1 MHSRRDICYN
11 IQESEPLN
19 AQPKQSILSKIESF
33 MQRIIEGPFA
43 RLFPSRLEPVEIERR
58 LERAMEDNQ
67 LLQGEGRRL
76 VPNVY
81 DIHLSVKDH
90 QQISS
95 GQNLLIPDWQKQ
107 LVEFARH
114 RHFTLRTVPVIRLH
128 GDTQL
133 VPGNTRIEAIFD
145 DGQSG
150 DGVMATQAISAEQL
164 AQIRA
169 NMAASSQVNPNTGSQ
184 YAASGQ
190 SSFNAGGP
198 SQAVPPQPAAPR
210 MPFAQL
216 VIRVPH
222 GGQQT
227 FRIEKPIINIG
238 RQLSND
244 IIVEDKRVSRQH
256 AQIKYQPD
264 GSFAIYDLGSTNGIT
279 INGVAN
285 MRQGVLRNGD
295 RFTIGNYDFFFDR
308 R

>member
-1 MHSRRDICYN
+1 MQN
-11 IQESEPLN
+11 IV
-19 AQPKQSILSKIESF
+19 
-33 MQRIIEGPFA
+33 EGPFA
-43 RLFPSRLEPVEIERR
+43 RIFPSRLEPVEIEHR

-81 DIHLSVKDH
+81 DIHMSIKDH
-90 QQISS
+90 QQISA
-95 GQNLLIPDWQKQ
+95 GQSMLIPDWQKQ

-133 VPGNTRIEAIFD
+133 GSGNTRIEAFFD

-169 NMAASSQVNPNTGSQ
+169 NFAAAQLNPNTGPQRATTSQ
-184 YAASGQ
+184 PNS
-190 SSFNAGGP
+190 GGP
-198 SQAVPPQPAAPR
+198 SHALPPQPAMPM

-216 VIRVPH
+216 VIRLPH
-222 GGQQT
+222 SGQQT

-256 AQIKYQPD
+256 AQIKYQSD
-264 GSFAIYDLGSTNGIT
+264 GNFAIYDLGSTNGIN

-285 MRQGVLRNGD
+285 MRQGLLRNGD
-295 RFTIGNYDFFFDR
+295 RFTIGNYDFFFER

>member
-1 MHSRRDICYN
+1 
-11 IQESEPLN
+11 
-19 AQPKQSILSKIESF
+19 

-43 RLFPSRLEPVEIERR
+43 RLFPSRLEPVEVERR

-67 LLQGEGRRL
+67 FLQGEGRRL

-90 QQISS
+90 QQIVA

-133 VPGNTRIEAIFD
+133 SPGNARIEATFD

-169 NMAASSQVNPNTGSQ
+169 NMASSSQLNPNTGSQ
-184 YAASGQ
+184 RATGQ
-190 SSFNAGGP
+190 SNVGGP
-198 SQAVPPQPAAPR
+198 SQAIPPQPVMPM

-216 VIRVPH
+216 VIRLPH

-227 FRIEKPIINIG
+227 FRIEKPTINIG

-264 GSFAIYDLGSTNGIT
+264 GNFAIYDLGSTNGIN

-285 MRQGVLRNGD
+285 MRQGILRNGD
-295 RFTIGNYDFFFDR
+295 RFTIGNYDFFFER